1 MKYNIWYVELYHGW
15 SDYDGPEDCNFKKK
29 VIMNDSFTKEQVEDM
44 LTALW
49 PDERVVQIHKCEL
62 VKSDKLYLEDI

>member
-44 LTALW
+44 LTALYH
-49 PDERVVQIHKCEL
+49 DDRVVVIHKCEL
-62 VKSDKLYLEDI
+62 VKSDRLYLEDI